1 MILQLLPSE
10 FPYKRGKF
18 ILFFISAGKL
28 LYWRGRSRG
37 GRVTTNIYIACFA
50 IQSHECQPLY
60 HVRQE
65 DYLAV
70 WEGGGYLG
78 FPIVVEVGREPE
90 LVAGEHGAD
99 VYRHEGHLLSSQQA
113 GTGSIVPSGPQRR
126 AKQWA

>member
-1 MILQLLPSE
+1 LEGTEP
-10 FPYKRGKF
+10 RGKGYD
-18 ILFFISAGKL
+18 IITLP
-28 LYWRGRSRG
+28 
-37 GRVTTNIYIACFA
+37 
-50 IQSHECQPLY
+50 HY
-60 HVRQE
+60 HIRQE

-99 VYRHEGHLLSSQQA
+99 VYRHEGRPALLTAA
-113 GTGSIVPSGPQRR
+113 GTGSSLVPRGPPRR